1 MTDLVHLQS
10 AVCFTVGQILHN
22 AHYLY
27 ERKRSSYVSKCMRVL
42 IGQTNHM
49 SVILLGDI
57 LKKECSAIRIK
68 LALFHILIAK
78 KPQVLP
84 VIPTKYPK
92 NQKT

>member
-1 MTDLVHLQS
+1 
-10 AVCFTVGQILHN
+10 
-22 AHYLY
+22 
-27 ERKRSSYVSKCMRVL
+27 MRVL

-57 LKKECSAIRIK
+57 LKKDVFGHSDQAR
-68 LALFHILIAK
+68 LFHILIAK

>member
-1 MTDLVHLQS
+1 MTDLVHLLS
-10 AVCFTVGQILHN
+10 AVCFTVCQILHN

-57 LKKECSAIRIK
+57 LKKIRVRPFGSSSPFSIF
-68 LALFHILIAK
+68 LLQ

>member
-1 MTDLVHLQS
+1 
-10 AVCFTVGQILHN
+10 
-22 AHYLY
+22 
-27 ERKRSSYVSKCMRVL
+27 MRVL

-57 LKKECSAIRIK
+57 LKKDVFGHSDQARPFP
-68 LALFHILIAK
+68 LQ